1 MACSKSRVDLKRKNN
16 RFWKVLCLKVRLIAR
31 GLAVAVLQAMIK
43 AFTSVFRP
51 VNGTK
56 P

>member
-1 MACSKSRVDLKRKNN
+1 MLEGSNN
-16 RFWKVLCLKVRLIAR
+16 SPDPSL
-31 GLAVAVLQAMIK
+31 AVLQAMIK
-43 AFTSVFRP
+43 AFTSVFRL